1 VSARARGL
9 TGLTVEVH
17 THELRSETFVTLK
30 NHRAA
35 VPAGIAVIGN
45 LEKVGKNYQ

>member
-1 VSARARGL
+1 VSARARAV

-17 THELRSETFVTLK
+17 TNELRSETFVTLQ